1 MSEILQTFNREKPGA
16 EFIAIIHRLRMF
28 GIIEQLSEIIVFPKN
43 LEELSS
49 DTKTVAMVTQTWCR
63 WRSSEL
69 KPTSLRISLLRFLL

>member
-1 MSEILQTFNREKPGA
+1 MLCMKSTHPIYPFRVRDMSEILQTCNREKPGD

-49 DTKTVAMVTQTWCR
+49 DH
-63 WRSSEL
+63 
-69 KPTSLRISLLRFLL
+69 